1 MGEKIRVM
9 IDGQEKFYDQ
19 GISYEEIAKEYQERF
34 DGQIALV
41 SVNGKIRELF
51 KRLKRD
57 CELSFFTLKDNIG
70 YQTYVRTATMLF
82 LKAVNDVFGRE
93 DARKCR
99 VEFAIGD
106 GIFICPW
113 GILQASEENAKRIE
127 QRMGEL
133 VEKKLPFWKRS

>member
-1 MGEKIRVM
+1 
-9 IDGQEKFYDQ
+9 
-19 GISYEEIAKEYQERF
+19 
-34 DGQIALV
+34 
-41 SVNGKIRELF
+41 
-51 KRLKRD
+51 
-57 CELSFFTLKDNIG
+57 
-70 YQTYVRTATMLF
+70 MLF

-113 GILQASEENAKRIE
+113 GTLQASEENAKRIE

-133 VEKKLPFWKRS
+133 VEKKLPF